1 MTSSQ
6 NMHQVEVFS
15 WISIATSSFALILN
29 IIGLYLL
36 RKQGATRTNQNLI
49 LLHFSIIQIP
59 MLSVNLNYWISI
71 MFDVPEESLQMK
83 WTVSFLI
90 SGRMPIFLAII
101 ILTIDRFCSIKYSL
115 TYRSSTSKRRIKV
128 ALILTW
134 MLWIACFVILLFF
147 TAERLYH
154 VLATI
159 VIPIK
164 DCVLI
169 LFILSTYCY
178 IYCRI
183 NKRNR
188 TMSTTSAR
196 SQQTQSGSR
205 QILRVSTAII
215 FSYLFL
221 VLLPDLTLS
230 IALHHT
236 DQYTSILIIHS
247 RNMLN
252 TCYMITIPL
261 TYIFLHRNMRR
272 IFVEKIMS
280 CCRIEGAI
288 PSVLSTIS
296 PTEREMKVT
305 NF

>member
-1 MTSSQ
+1 
-6 NMHQVEVFS
+6 MHQVQVFS
-15 WISIATSSFALILN
+15 CISIAISTIALVLN
-29 IIGLYLL
+29 IIGLDLV
-36 RKQGATRTNQNLI
+36 RKHGATRTNQNLI

-71 MFDVPEESLQMK
+71 MLDVPEESLHMK
-83 WTVSFLI
+83 WTASFLI
-90 SGRMPIFLAII
+90 SGRIPIVLAII

-115 TYRSSTSKRRIKV
+115 TYRNSTSRGRINL
-128 ALILTW
+128 ALIITW
-134 MLWIACFVILLFF
+134 MSWITGFVILFLLG
-147 TAERLYH
+147 AKRLHH
-154 VLATI
+154 VLTTI
-159 VIPIK
+159 VIPVK
-164 DCVLI
+164 DSVLI
-169 LFILSTYCY
+169 FFIFSTYCY

-183 NKRNR
+183 TKRNR

-196 SQQTQSGSR
+196 SQQAQSGSR
-205 QILRVSTAII
+205 QILCVSTAIVI
-215 FSYLFL
+215 SYLFL
-221 VLLPDLTLS
+221 ILLPDLTLS

-236 DQYTSILIIHS
+236 DQYTSILISNS

-272 IFVEKIMS
+272 TFVEKIMS

-288 PSVLSTIS
+288 PSVLSTIR
-296 PTEREMKVT
+296 PTEREMQVT